1 VQVPREN
8 PSTGRSIARHYRT
21 VCGWGKADAKKAWKA
36 KKGQAAPKSN
46 RRAMSTGE
54 QAIWLKEAAEER
66 YPLDHALA
74 FALLTGLR
82 VSELVKVRREDF
94 HGRSF
99 SVLGKGKKLRD
110 VPMVRGVQ
118 QLLGQ
123 LPARGWLF
131 PGGSAGHV
139 SAATVE
145 AACRRIGA
153 RVPKLDWV
161 TPHVL
166 RHSFTSNQVAQC
178 ADPAWLMA
186 ALGHDSIRTTHT
198 YVSTIVI
205 PEARASSGKRSN
217 DLRRTRHV

>member
-1 VQVPREN
+1 MPKQN
-8 PSTGRSIARHYRT
+8 PSTGRSIARHYRVT
-21 VCGWGKADAKKAWKA
+21 CGWAKSDAKKAWKA
-36 KKGQAAPKSN
+36 KKGQAAPKS
-46 RRAMSTGE
+46 
-54 QAIWLKEAAEER
+54 
-66 YPLDHALA
+66 
-74 FALLTGLR
+74 GLR
-82 VSELVKVRREDF
+82 VGELVKVKREDF
-94 HGRSF
+94 HGRHF
-99 SVLGKGKKLRD
+99 SVLGKGQKWRE
-110 VPMVRGVQ
+110 VPVVRGVQ

-131 PGGSAGHV
+131 PGGSSGHV

-145 AACRRIGA
+145 TACRRVGA
-153 RVPKLDWV
+153 KVPDLDWV

-205 PEARASSGKRSN
+205 PESPRSSHASPVDSSRKRSY
-217 DLRRTRHV
+217 R

>member
-1 VQVPREN
+1 MLKQN
-8 PSTGRSIARHYRT
+8 PSTGRSIARHYRVT
-21 VCGWGKADAKKAWKA
+21 CGWAKSDAKKAWKA
-36 KKGQAAPKSN
+36 KKGQAAPKSS
-46 RRAMSTGE
+46 RRAMSAEE
-54 QAIWLKEAAEER
+54 QARWLKAAAEER

-94 HGRSF
+94 HGRHF
-99 SVLGKGKKLRD
+99 SVLGKGQKWRE
-110 VPMVRGVQ
+110 VPVVRGVQ

-123 LPARGWLF
+123 LPPRGWLF
-131 PGGSAGHV
+131 PGGSSGHV

-153 RVPKLDWV
+153 KVPDLDWV

-205 PEARASSGKRSN
+205 PESPRSSYASPVASSRKRSY
-217 DLRRTRHV
+217 R